1 MKESNSE
8 GVAIHAV
15 PESCVGYPRGGGEA
29 LAGAR
34 AGWDMELRKRIPGC
48 GRRGRRRNA
57 TRGGASARVPS
68 RPRGVEDPK
77 HAQKLSGREPRDPV
91 VACEMVAG
99 GDLEARK
106 A

>member
-8 GVAIHAV
+8 GVANHAD
-15 PESCVGYPRGGGEA
+15 PESCVGYSRGGGEA
-29 LAGAR
+29 LTGAC

-48 GRRGRRRNA
+48 GRRGHWRNA

-68 RPRGVEDPK
+68 RPRGVVDPM